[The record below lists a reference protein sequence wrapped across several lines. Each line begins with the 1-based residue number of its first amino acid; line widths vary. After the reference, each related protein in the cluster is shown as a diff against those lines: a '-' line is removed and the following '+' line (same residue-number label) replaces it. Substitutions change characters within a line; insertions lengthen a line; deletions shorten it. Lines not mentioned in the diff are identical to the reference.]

1 MTAATSTDARRAAI
15 AFGMFL
21 VWALGAWQSRTFGL
35 WLAIGSTA
43 VFLGVVA
50 SFLEGRALVASLL
63 GVVASF
69 VEGRA
74 LVASLR
80 CEPRPL
86 AIGAGFG
93 LGMIVATK
101 LVFTPLAVVLPGLVG
116 GTRELY
122 GAFGGIGPWAPFV
135 LLPLVVAGE
144 EVVWRGVVYRAL
156 NGRMKWQS
164 VVLVG
169 TALYG
174 LAHGPTDRSR
184 SPGRRPSRARRRAP
198 RSAPRPVVPL
208 EQAEGLAKASAG
220 SPGCDAPHPD
230 P

>member
-1 MTAATSTDARRAAI
+1 MTVATSTDARRAAI

-43 VFLGVVA
+43 VF
-50 SFLEGRALVASLL
+50 L

-174 LAHGPTDRSR
+174 LAHAPASSPVLVLACLCVGVCWNALRYWTDSLAAVFVAHMLWDLSVLVF
-184 SPGRRPSRARRRAP
+184 SPL
-198 RSAPRPVVPL
+198 VPI
-208 EQAEGLAKASAG
+208 
-220 SPGCDAPHPD
+220 D
-230 P
+230 